1 LISGNGQTA
10 SSGIV
15 QRIDNLIQNILKTLD
30 PTIAVN
36 VRTMINDVFTQMI
49 TIMDIYEEYKGIDET
64 KIIMQLVR
72 SAYKSAISS
81 FYKLELQAEQL
92 PSAVS

>member
-1 LISGNGQTA
+1 M
-10 SSGIV
+10 
-15 QRIDNLIQNILKTLD
+15 KTLD

-36 VRTMINDVFTQMI
+36 VRTIINDVFTQMI

-92 PSAVS
+92 PSTVS